1 MIASSLAARTRQ
13 WHQVGTLVK
22 QSLPESNVPVVRTLE
37 ATLRSIAV
45 VTIDDVRS
53 LTLSLPRTTEAF
65 VHGRVKFRV
74 GQIVYVSFSRDETV
88 MGFAFP
94 KEEREWLVGTE
105 PEKFLMPRESDL
117 RFNWVLV
124 RLAAIDIPEMRERVF
139 DAWRMVVP
147 KFLAAEQELLE

>member
-1 MIASSLAARTRQ
+1 M
-13 WHQVGTLVK
+13 
-22 QSLPESNVPVVRTLE
+22 
-37 ATLRSIAV
+37 

-124 RLAAIDIPEMRERVF
+124 RLAEIDVAEMHELVF

-147 KFLAAEQELLE
+147 KRVAAAQELELLE